1 MINHITF
8 SSSLHRHL
16 LTVFVCFMLPIV
28 PLSAQNWGFQYKIL
42 QEGLVEEQEHFGEA
56 LAISDSFMVAGSP
69 FHNWDSLEV
78 TRTFSAGAAFVYKRN
93 GDGSLSFHQKLVSPE
108 QQGATFFGNQV
119 ILNDTWLMISCP
131 FGQDTA
137 TQGPAYQGV
146 VYIYEL
152 LNDGLWS
159 LHQTL
164 TAPDAMVGAHFG
176 ISLSLDSEYLLVGA
190 NKDRR
195 NITLTDSIKDAGAAY
210 LFSLSQTDEW
220 ELVQKLVASDRKEDG
235 RFGTKVDI
243 SGDYLAI
250 GASGHEID
258 PFYFEAG
265 QVYLFEKNSTSGLW
279 EEAQILQDETIDF
292 YENFG
297 TYLSLSGSYLV
308 VGIRSHDAFPG
319 GLFVSKGGRVS
330 VFHRENTGTWTLSQQ
345 IYNPDPNRDDM
356 FGTVEIEGEILA
368 IGSTGDDH
376 IGTSQDSVA
385 AAGAVHIY
393 ELLSNGQWSQR
404 VKLTQAIRAE
414 GDLLGFT
421 LALHGRDLAVGS
433 PYAARD
439 SLYDAG
445 AVFLFQR
452 EWAVAT
458 DPGTSPA
465 FVWILENPSPALSL
479 SLKLPQPEVWSMTLF
494 SIEGKGLFTTTSRE
508 SYWHQEM
515 AALPAGLYLVKVQ
528 AESGNQTTLRWVKTE

>member
-1 MINHITF
+1 MINHITPP
-8 SSSLHRHL
+8 SSLHRHL
-16 LTVFVCFMLPIV
+16 LTVFVCFMLSIV
-28 PLSAQNWGFQYKIL
+28 PLSAQNWSFQHKIL

-69 FHNWDSLEV
+69 FHNWDSLEAN
-78 TRTFSAGAAFVYKRN
+78 RTFSAGAAFVYKRK
-93 GDGSLSFHQKLVSPE
+93 GDGSLTLSQKLVSPD

-119 ILNDTWLMISCP
+119 VMNDTWLMISCP

-164 TAPDAMVGAHFG
+164 TAPDAMVAAHFG

-195 NITLTDSIKDAGAAY
+195 NITLTDSIKDAGSAY
-210 LFSLSQTDEW
+210 LFSLSQMNEW
-220 ELVQKLVASDRKEDG
+220 EFVQKMVASDRKEDA
-235 RFGTKVDI
+235 RFGTRVDI

-250 GASGHEID
+250 GASGHEVD
-258 PFYFEAG
+258 PFFFEAG

-279 EEAQILQDETIDF
+279 EEVQILQDETIDF

-319 GLFVSKGGRVS
+319 GIFVNNGGRAS
-330 VFHRENTGTWTLSQQ
+330 VFHRDNNGTWNLNQQ

-385 AAGAVHIY
+385 AAGAVHVY

-404 VKLTQAIRAE
+404 VKLTPVVRAE

-439 SLYDAG
+439 SLFDAG

-465 FVWILENPSPALSL
+465 FVRILENPSPGLSL
-479 SLKLPQPEVWSMTLF
+479 RLKLPQPEVWSMTLF
-494 SIEGKGLFTTTSRE
+494 SLEGKALLTTTSQDT
-508 SYWHQEM
+508 SWHQEM
-515 AALPAGLYLVKVQ
+515 PGLPAGLYLVQVRT
-528 AESGNQTTLRWVKTE
+528 ESGIQAILRWVKPE